1 MHYIRLIGCFMR
13 AAAQQEMIYHTNFF
27 ISLLYSLLNF
37 VTGILSLTVLFSQVK
52 NVHGWSFSATLALLG
67 VYLTL
72 SALRGL
78 FIVPS
83 FDALAGIG
91 GELWTGKFDFTLLR
105 PLNAQFLASFRH
117 WRLFGLVD
125 LVLGLTVLVVA
136 ITQLDHAL
144 TPGEILAFL
153 LTLIAAVAIIYAILL
168 LFASLLFWSPGFLF
182 TWIFDGIFQM
192 ARYPVGLYPGW
203 LQLVLTWIIPVGVMT
218 TLPAQAI
225 TGVLS
230 PAMLIGGIILAILLV
245 TAASALFH
253 IGLRRYTSA
262 SS

>member
-1 MHYIRLIGCFMR
+1 MRYVRLIGCFMR

-27 ISLLYSLLNF
+27 ISLLHSLLNF
-37 VTGILSLTVLFSQVK
+37 GTGILSLVVLFGQVK
-52 NVHGWSFSATLALLG
+52 NVHGWNFPATLALLG

-78 FIVPS
+78 FIEPS
-83 FDALAGIG
+83 LDALAGIG

-105 PLNAQFLASFRH
+105 PLNAQFLASFRY
-117 WRLFGLVD
+117 WRLFGLMD
-125 LVLGLTVLVVA
+125 LVLGLIVLLVA
-136 ITQLDHAL
+136 ITQLEHTL
-144 TPGEILAFL
+144 TLAEITGFL
-153 LTLIAAVAIIYAILL
+153 LTLSAAVSIIYAILL
-168 LFASLLFWSPGFLF
+168 LFTGLLFWSPGFLF

-203 LQLVLTWIIPVGVMT
+203 LQLLFTWIIPVGVMT
-218 TLPAQAI
+218 TLPAQALI
-225 TGVLS
+225 GALS
-230 PAMLIGGIILAILLV
+230 PAMLLGAVTLAILLV
-245 TAASALFH
+245 TGASVLFQ

>member
-1 MHYIRLIGCFMR
+1 MRYIRLIGYFMR

-27 ISLLYSLLNF
+27 VSLLYSLLNF
-37 VTGILSLTVLFSQVK
+37 GAGILSLAVLFGQVK
-52 NVHGWSFSATLALLG
+52 NVYGWNFSATLALLG

-78 FIVPS
+78 FIDPS
-83 FDALAGIG
+83 LDALAGIG

-105 PLNAQFLASFRH
+105 PLNAQFLASFRY
-117 WRLFGLVD
+117 WRLFGLMD
-125 LVLGLTVLVVA
+125 LLLGLIVLVAAV
-136 ITQLDHAL
+136 TQLGHAL
-144 TPGEILAFL
+144 TLAEITSFL
-153 LTLIAAVAIIYAILL
+153 LALSAAIAIIYAILL

-203 LQLVLTWIIPVGVMT
+203 LQLLLTWIIPVGVMT
-218 TLPAQAI
+218 TLPAQALL
-225 TGVLS
+225 GVLA
-230 PAMLIGGIILAILLV
+230 PAMLIGAVMLAILLLIV
-245 TAASALFH
+245 SSALFQ

>member
-1 MHYIRLIGCFMR
+1 MRYIRLIGCFMR

-37 VTGILSLTVLFSQVK
+37 VTGILSLVVLFGQVK
-52 NVHGWSFSATLALLG
+52 NVRGWNFSATLALLG

-78 FIVPS
+78 FIEPS

-125 LVLGLTVLVVA
+125 LALGLTVLVVA
-136 ITQLDHAL
+136 ITQLNHAL
-144 TPGEILAFL
+144 TPGEILSFL
-153 LTLIAAVAIIYAILL
+153 LTLIAAIAIIYAILL
-168 LFASLLFWSPGFLF
+168 FFASLLFWSPGFLF

-192 ARYPVGLYPGW
+192 ARYPVGLYAGW

-225 TGVLS
+225 TGALS
-230 PAMLIGGIILAILLV
+230 PATLIGGIILALLLV
-245 TAASALFH
+245 TGASALFH

-262 SS
+262 SG